1 MPRFFT
7 TRQFEKDFKKAIKSA
22 KSREKISIVLRI
34 LAQGDPLP
42 PRYRDHKLKGVFQDR
57 RECHIEPDLL
67 LIYKVEDDR
76 IVMERLG
83 SHAEL
88 FE

>member
-7 TRQFEKDFKKAIKSA
+7 TKQFGKDFKKAIKSG
-22 KSREKISIVLRI
+22 KSRDKIVTVLRI

-42 PRYRDHKLKGVFQDR
+42 ARCRDHKLKGVFQGR
-57 RECHIEPDLL
+57 RECHIESDLL
-67 LIYKVEDDR
+67 LIYKLEDDM
-76 IVMERLG
+76 IVMERMG

>member
-7 TRQFEKDFKKAIKSA
+7 TKQFEKDFKKALKSG
-22 KSREKISIVLRI
+22 KSRDKISIVLRT
-34 LAQGDPLP
+34 LAQGDQLP
-42 PRYRDHKLKGVFQDR
+42 SKYRDHKLKGVFLGR

-67 LIYKVEDDR
+67 LIYKLEDDM

-83 SHAEL
+83 SHADL